1 MKHLFSRFQHT
12 IYLSTPFQS
21 CFHPQTDGRG
31 ARNTRATR
39 GSARKKK
46 YGVDAQL
53 EDGVSYPL
61 FARAAIFFSIWI
73 AEFVFSERDVN
84 AAIFYMIYKSSA
96 LVTFL
101 EA

>member
-1 MKHLFSRFQHT
+1 MKLPFSRFQHT

-21 CFHPQTDGRG
+21 CFHPQIDGRG

-39 GSARKKK
+39 VSARKKK

-61 FARAAIFFSIWI
+61 LACAAMFFS
-73 AEFVFSERDVN
+73 N
-84 AAIFYMIYKSSA
+84 
-96 LVTFL
+96 
-101 EA
+101 

>member
-1 MKHLFSRFQHT
+1 MFSPANRWSRRQKHARDARFGTQ
-12 IYLSTPFQS
+12 
-21 CFHPQTDGRG
+21 
-31 ARNTRATR
+31 
-39 GSARKKK
+39 KK

-53 EDGVSYPL
+53 EDGVSYPM